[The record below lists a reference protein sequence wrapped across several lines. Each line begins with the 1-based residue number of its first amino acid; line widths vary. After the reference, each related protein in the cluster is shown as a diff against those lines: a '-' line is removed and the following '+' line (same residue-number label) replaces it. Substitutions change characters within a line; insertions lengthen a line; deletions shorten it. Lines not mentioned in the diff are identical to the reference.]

1 MLFPFVTNWVAYLEC
16 QVIYSK
22 PSNTLVDKIQ
32 TVFNHQDLRSII
44 SDHPLTFTLFRYRF
58 YVIWKFKYF
67 VDSTSLSLYLSTTGY
82 TKYSMHFVFYIF
94 PDKICIFS
102 IMLYKWFVLY
112 KYLFRQYEKIKENF
126 SFAYFIILQQ

>member
-1 MLFPFVTNWVAYLEC
+1 MAYLEC

-44 SDHPLTFTLFRYRF
+44 SDHPLKFTLFRDQF
-58 YVIWKFKYF
+58 YAIQKSKYF
-67 VDSTSLSLYLSTTGY
+67 INSRYNLLPPMTGY
-82 TKYSMHFVFYIF
+82 TKYTMHFVFYIF
-94 PDKICIFS
+94 PGKICIFS